1 MERCI
6 YKHMYNYLISHNLI
20 YANQSRFLTG
30 QSTAYHN
37 TNTCVVF
44 CDISK
49 AFGRIWQSGLLAK
62 IRQLDIRGNLLTWI
76 DNYLSN
82 RQQQVR
88 IGQSHSRSN
97 EISVVVPQ
105 GSVLGP

>member
-1 MERCI
+1 
-6 YKHMYNYLISHNLI
+6 
-20 YANQSRFLTG
+20 
-30 QSTAYHN
+30 
-37 TNTCVVF
+37 VF

-82 RQQQVR
+82 RQQQVL